1 MADRHEGMHLT
12 LRPLTVADEAAART
26 AHEELAAD
34 DFEFL
39 LEGPSM
45 PWPTYVARLGEVAR
59 GERLAPDRVPMT
71 FLVAE
76 ADGEIVGRTSVRHA
90 LTDWLSRFGGNIGYG
105 VRPAFRRRG
114 YATEILRQSLEIAR
128 EHGIDSALV
137 ICDDGN
143 AGSAGAIE
151 RSGGVLE
158 QVAAGPE
165 GHGPIRRYWVPTA

>member
-59 GERLAPDRVPMT
+59 GEHLAADRVPMT
-71 FLVAE
+71 FL
-76 ADGEIVGRTSVRHA
+76 GR
-90 LTDWLSRFGGNIGYG
+90 G
-105 VRPAFRRRG
+105 RRRDRRSHLG
-114 YATEILRQSLEIAR
+114 PARTDRLAVALRRPHRLRRAAGVPAPGVCHEILRQSLEIAR

-165 GHGPIRRYWVPTA
+165 GHGPVRRYWVPTA